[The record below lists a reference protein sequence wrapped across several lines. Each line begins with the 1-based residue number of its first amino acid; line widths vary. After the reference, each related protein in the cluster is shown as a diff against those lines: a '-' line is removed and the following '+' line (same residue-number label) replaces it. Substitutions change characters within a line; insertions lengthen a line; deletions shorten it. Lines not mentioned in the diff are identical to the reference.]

1 MVFCNSLPRNPY
13 SGFYRKKQTFSGKI
27 ESEKKMVVKRPSPIE

>member
-13 SGFYRKKQTFSGKI
+13 SGFYRKKQTLSTT
-27 ESEKKMVVKRPSPIE
+27 ESEKKNSG